1 MEYTDEEITI
11 QHLELEIL
19 TLQIKLADAEA
30 LAEHWEQMY
39 YEEIA

>member
-1 MEYTDEEITI
+1 MEEELINTI
-11 QHLELEIL
+11 ELLELEVL
-19 TLQIKLADAEA
+19 SLRIKLADAEA